1 MTQPTLIVPAN
12 AVRRLP
18 QNPTQRLARV
28 VLALLVIGLGL
39 FVLSGFLR
47 ALVWA
52 GILAIA
58 TWPLYTRV
66 RLRLPH
72 AHPVLLP
79 LLFTLGSTLV
89 VLVPL
94 IVMGFQVAH
103 ESRVVAGMVRDAR
116 AEGLPLPEALSHLP
130 AFQDQVSGWW
140 RTNLAE
146 PAGARALLGRVD
158 TELLALSRS
167 LGARVLHSIVLFV
180 FTLVTLFFLYRGGD
194 ALGRQALQASNR
206 LFGPHGEVLAR
217 QVIASIHGT
226 VDGLVLVGLGVGAIL
241 GVGYFMVGAP
251 HPALLGAATAV
262 GALIPMGAPVILAVA
277 SLLVLGAGKALAA
290 GLLFAG
296 GMAVIFIADHAIR
309 PGLIGGATR
318 LPFLWVLLGI
328 LGGVEAFGLLGLFV
342 GPATMAVLILL
353 WRDWVGD
360 ATNAPQRP

>member
-1 MTQPTLIVPAN
+1 MTQPTLVVPHA
-12 AVRRLP
+12 AQGTPR
-18 QNPTQRLARV
+18 NPSQRLARTI
-28 VLALLVIGLGL
+28 LALLLIGLGL

-66 RLRLPH
+66 RLRMPH

-79 LLFTLGSTLV
+79 LLFTLGSTLI

-94 IVMGFQVAH
+94 ILMGFQVAH
-103 ESRVVAGMVRDAR
+103 EARVVAGLVRDAR
-116 AEGLPLPEALSHLP
+116 ADGLPLPETLAHLP
-130 AFQDQVSGWW
+130 AFQDQVATWW
-140 RTNLAE
+140 QANLTD
-146 PAGARALLGRVD
+146 PAGARALLGRID
-158 TELLALSRS
+158 TELLAISRS
-167 LGARVLHSIVLFV
+167 LGARVLHSVVLFV
-180 FTLVTLFFLYRGGD
+180 FTLVTLFFLYRSGD
-194 ALGRQALQASNR
+194 ALGHQALHASNR
-206 LFGPHGEVLAR
+206 LFGRHGEALAR

-241 GVGYFMVGAP
+241 GVGYVLAGVP

-277 SLLVLGAGKALAA
+277 SLLVLGAGKALMA

-296 GMAVIFIADHAIR
+296 GMVVIFIADHAIR

-360 ATNAPQRP
+360 ATNAAQRP